1 MTKQQRSAVHVILPL
16 LIGGLMYICLRDPNL
31 RMFQWFDFIGAG
43 SLITRLRFNVAPL
56 QTAIPFWIQFSVPN
70 ALWVY
75 SLTGFMA
82 LLWSGTDSRFK
93 PFWLS
98 LGILLGAGAEF
109 GQAINV
115 IPGTFDIVDLCLCLI
130 AAALALLTTSYL
142 PSIKRRLNDFPT

>member
-1 MTKQQRSAVHVILPL
+1 
-16 LIGGLMYICLRDPNL
+16 MYICLRDPEL

-43 SLITRLRFNVAPL
+43 SLITRLRFNAAPL
-56 QTAIPFWIQFSVPN
+56 QTVIPFWIQFSVPN

-82 LLWSGTDSRFK
+82 LLWSETDSRTK

-98 LGILLGAGAEF
+98 LGILLGAGTEF

-115 IPGTFDIVDLCLCLI
+115 IPGSFDIVDLCLCVI
-130 AAALALLTTSYL
+130 AAALAFLTTSYL